1 VLSKRT
7 HAILSVGNLK
17 VGPSMNEK
25 PDILQGMLALMVLKT
40 LVVPGSQHGY
50 GIARRIKQI
59 SGDIL
64 ALNQGSLYLLLL
76 KLEHEG
82 SIVSRWD
89 ASENNR
95 RARFYSLTAT
105 GRKQLQ
111 TETSD
116 WNQTVSDLFNLIVRE
131 NGMLAGLL
139 SPPPNTGAKAAPI
152 TYPEKM
158 QEALKASYV
167 DLQKAITGLSDNDLQ
182 APVKLFGR
190 DITKRAAL
198 MRSIRT
204 ESVHDSAIDR
214 QLTCG

>member
-1 VLSKRT
+1 MLSKRT

-139 SPPPNTGAKAAPI
+139 SPPPNTGACSLQTAQQIGHFADGVPDDPRFFCSFCACMRPPI
-152 TYPEKM
+152 P
-158 QEALKASYV
+158 
-167 DLQKAITGLSDNDLQ
+167 
-182 APVKLFGR
+182 
-190 DITKRAAL
+190 
-198 MRSIRT
+198 
-204 ESVHDSAIDR
+204 
-214 QLTCG
+214 LTCTR